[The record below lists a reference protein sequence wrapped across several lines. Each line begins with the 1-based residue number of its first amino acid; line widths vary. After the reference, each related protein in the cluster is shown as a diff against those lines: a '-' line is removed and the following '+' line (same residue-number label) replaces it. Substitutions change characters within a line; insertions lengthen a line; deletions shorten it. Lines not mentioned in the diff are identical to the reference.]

1 MMSDLAKVT
10 GLQQGRNERVNQSWP
25 RVLALRSQGAQHGG
39 WGFSEN

>member
-10 GLQQGRNERVNQSWP
+10 GLQQGRSERVNQSWP
-25 RVLALRSQGAQHGG
+25 RVSTLRSQRAQHEG